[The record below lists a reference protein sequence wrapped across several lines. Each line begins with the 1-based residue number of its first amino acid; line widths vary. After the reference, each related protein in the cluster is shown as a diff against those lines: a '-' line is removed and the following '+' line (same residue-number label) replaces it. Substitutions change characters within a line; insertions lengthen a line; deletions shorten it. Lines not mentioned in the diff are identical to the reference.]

1 MYALVDCNSF
11 YVSCGRVFAPHPEG
25 RPVVVLSNNDGCL
38 ISRSTEAKALGLKMG
53 EPYHLVRPRLEQH
66 RVQVFSLNYALY
78 GDMSRRVVR
87 VLSELAAGELVTLF
101 FGKHRPDSLIADE
114 RYTRTIKRQ
123 PGSPEVKSSHRDN
136 HGKIMR

>member
-1 MYALVDCNSF
+1 
-11 YVSCGRVFAPHPEG
+11 
-25 RPVVVLSNNDGCL
+25 
-38 ISRSTEAKALGLKMG
+38 MG

-78 GDMSRRVVR
+78 GDMSRHVVR
-87 VLSELAAGELVTLF
+87 VLSELAAGEFVTSF
-101 FGKHRPDSLIADE
+101 FGKHRPDGLIAGE

-123 PGSPEVKSSHRDN
+123 PGSPEVKSSHWDN